1 MLLTFCYHA
10 ASTLDY
16 EKYPKLF
23 AAGGLCASITHLVT
37 VPLDVVKTRCGPRQ
51 LRDREHILS
60 LARSRFSCCGIVNI
74 FCPFARGLSLVGG
87 GEQGGGGGGWLG
99 VGVGRRVRED
109 VGEARVM
116 LDISHVLIESGHLV

>member
-51 LRDREHILS
+51 LRDREHILF
-60 LARSRFSCCGIVNI
+60 LARSRFSFCGIENM
-74 FCPFARGLSLVGG
+74 FCPCEEPLSVGLNGVECVCVCVRACIYIDVYVYEGGVSRRILSLY
-87 GEQGGGGGGWLG
+87 
-99 VGVGRRVRED
+99 
-109 VGEARVM
+109 M
-116 LDISHVLIESGHLV
+116 YI